1 MDSNKKIAGK
11 ISKLIEEAAASVD
24 NKNLEEVSNTL
35 NKKVYDLTSGLVNIS
50 LVKRN
55 VRGGGTCINVSMI
68 NTECVKKYH
77 MSDGKH
83 WNGLISVIASKNEIL
98 RGLNDISTVSDKNE
112 DKNKVSSNEIKKSE
126 VKNTDVN
133 TLMNTPMFSAMI
145 SEEFVNALT
154 ETISNKV
161 IEKVASTFIDSINH
175 VKMNMNKLIKPVVQT
190 LVSENTPVVN
200 EAKRPDGKKVST
212 VSKQDSDEETSET
225 VLTGKYTKRV
235 RPRNYKQGSYQHT
248 KDTHTIR
255 IRTDKN
261 GLLAPAVI
269 DASIASNLYE
279 EGLCNIKLTE
289 GSDKHGIYLVFSKE
303 NGGKDTR
310 TKKGSKYT
318 SKLRIY
324 GINKTTGVPTTYSIS
339 SQGIQKSI
347 IDFLGKK
354 VMNKNEEIIVPFQ
367 EIKNTESNTRVIKIT
382 RM

>member
-145 SEEFVNALT
+145 SE
-154 ETISNKV
+154 
-161 IEKVASTFIDSINH
+161 
-175 VKMNMNKLIKPVVQT
+175 
-190 LVSENTPVVN
+190 
-200 EAKRPDGKKVST
+200 
-212 VSKQDSDEETSET
+212 
-225 VLTGKYTKRV
+225 
-235 RPRNYKQGSYQHT
+235 
-248 KDTHTIR
+248 
-255 IRTDKN
+255 
-261 GLLAPAVI
+261 
-269 DASIASNLYE
+269 
-279 EGLCNIKLTE
+279 
-289 GSDKHGIYLVFSKE
+289 
-303 NGGKDTR
+303 
-310 TKKGSKYT
+310 
-318 SKLRIY
+318 
-324 GINKTTGVPTTYSIS
+324 
-339 SQGIQKSI
+339 
-347 IDFLGKK
+347 
-354 VMNKNEEIIVPFQ
+354 
-367 EIKNTESNTRVIKIT
+367 
-382 RM
+382 